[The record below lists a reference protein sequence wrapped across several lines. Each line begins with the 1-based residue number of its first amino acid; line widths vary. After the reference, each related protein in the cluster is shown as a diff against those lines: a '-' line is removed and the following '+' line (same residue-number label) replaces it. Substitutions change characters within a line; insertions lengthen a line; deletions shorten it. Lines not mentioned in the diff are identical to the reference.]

1 MQPVGNSSRTQVP
14 LKQIVSRILASG
26 RITRADEKIFFKA
39 LVTET
44 ALSSEEMDLIHRVLD
59 RMQMGLIK
67 VTD

>member
-1 MQPVGNSSRTQVP
+1 MQPVGNSSRTQNP
-14 LKQIVSRILASG
+14 LKQSVSRILASG
-26 RITRADEKIFFKA
+26 RITRADEKVFFKA